1 MAVSRHK
8 SPQRSI
14 PAPRGMQPFKA
25 GREESLEQPRYHWVP
40 SNQRRSVF
48 LDAARVLYRHKWLFL
63 TIVLCGGAAGYLST
77 LPRPPVYR
85 ARALLDIQPLNEN
98 FFTMKTSDTSSTT
111 APAAINAESFLQTQ
125 IKLLQ
130 SHSVVDRVTKK
141 LKSQTWDSPEAR
153 DQGKPQWANLAAF
166 HFLKPR
172 HVSDEQEVA
181 RTAEAL
187 KVRAVGATRLVEVLC
202 DGATPHLAMTFCNT
216 LSNEFIESSL
226 EVRADTADR
235 TRQWLTGQLG
245 DLRKNLADSEER
257 LQDYARNANI
267 FQSPDKE
274 TIAQERL
281 RNLQNE
287 LTRVQAER
295 MEKQST
301 YELSM
306 TRPVNSLP
314 AAAESPVFR
323 EYSMRL
329 TDLQRQRA
337 ELVVSLTPDHPRVQ
351 KLDAQI
357 TEVKAGLQRE
367 QDQVLAR
374 ARSERDS
381 STKRESLLQAAFS
394 EQFKTV
400 TGQAEKAVAYNM
412 LRREVESQRQLYE
425 VMLQRVREVGFASA
439 MRDSTIRV
447 VDPALLP
454 VEPVSPNVPMS
465 ILGGL
470 ALGCLFGMGFAFLRD
485 SNDGR
490 IRQPAEVTV
499 QLGVPELGIIP
510 TAGSGVARL
519 LDGRPF
525 GLRHASP
532 PRSTPALLTTTN
544 SMSAVAEAFRATM
557 NSVLFAS
564 GGENS
569 SRVIVVTSPGMR
581 DGKTTLSV
589 NLAAALAETGRRVLL
604 VDADMRKP
612 QLHKVIP
619 TDNSFGLHDILASHD
634 PVDRLPIN
642 RLASPTQMRGLWLLP
657 SGTEPVNISKL
668 LHSKRLV
675 ELIDRLRREFELIV
689 LDTPPLLPVSD
700 ARLFGRASDGVL
712 LVVRV
717 NQTTRQDAL
726 RARNV
731 LMSDKVPILGTI
743 FNDSKEGTRSSYYQ
757 TEERWSAS

>member
-1 MAVSRHK
+1 MAVSRH
-8 SPQRSI
+8 RSRASLE
-14 PAPRGMQPFKA
+14 APRAMQPFKA
-25 GREESLEQPRYHWVP
+25 RRDESLDLPRYQWVP

-63 TIVLCGGAAGYLST
+63 FIVLCGGGAGYLST

-98 FFTMKTSDTSSTT
+98 FFTMKANETASQVTSSS
-111 APAAINAESFLQTQ
+111 INTESFLQTQ

-130 SHSVVDRVTKK
+130 SHSVVDRVVKK
-141 LKSQTWDSPEAR
+141 LKSQSWDSAEAR
-153 DQGKPQWANLAAF
+153 DQGKPEWANLSF
-166 HFLKPR
+166 LHFLKPR
-172 HVSDEQEVA
+172 HLPDAQEVA
-181 RTAEAL
+181 QTAEAL

-202 DGATPHLAMTFCNT
+202 DGATPQLAMTFCNT

-257 LQDYARNANI
+257 LQSYARNAAI
-267 FQSPDKE
+267 LFSPDKE

-287 LTRVQAER
+287 LTRAQAER
-295 MEKQST
+295 MEKQSS
-301 YELSM
+301 YEMSM
-306 TRPVNSLP
+306 TRPANSLP
-314 AAAESPVFR
+314 ASSDSPVFR

-337 ELVVSLTPDHPRVQ
+337 ELAVALTPDHPRVQ

-357 TEVKAGLQRE
+357 AEVKSGLQRE

-374 ARSERDS
+374 AKTERDS
-381 STKRESLLQAAFS
+381 TTKRESMLQAAF
-394 EQFKTV
+394 EDQFRTV

-454 VEPVSPNVPMS
+454 LEPVSPNVPMS
-465 ILGGL
+465 IVGGL

-499 QLGVPELGIIP
+499 QLGVPELGVIP
-510 TAGSGVARL
+510 AAGSGAARL

-525 GLRHASP
+525 GLRPAKT
-532 PRSTPALLTTTN
+532 PRGTPELLTTDK
-544 SMSAVAEAFRATM
+544 SAVAEAFRAIM

-569 SRVIVVTSPGMR
+569 SRVIVVTSPGVS

-612 QLHKVIP
+612 QLHKVLP
-619 TDNSFGLHDILASHD
+619 TDNGFGLHDILAAHD

-642 RLASPTQMRGLWLLP
+642 RLATPTQMRGLWLMP
-657 SGTEPVNISKL
+657 SGTEPANISKL

-712 LVVRV
+712 LVMRV
-717 NQTTRQDAL
+717 NQTTRQDAM

-743 FNDSKEGTRSSYYQ
+743 FNDSKEATRTYYHA
-757 TEERWSAS
+757 EERWSES

>member
-1 MAVSRHK
+1 MAVSRR
-8 SPQRSI
+8 SQRSLE
-14 PAPRGMQPFKA
+14 APGGLQPFKP
-25 GREESLEQPRYHWVP
+25 RRDDESLDASRYQWVA

-63 TIVLCGGAAGYLST
+63 AIVICGGAAGYLST
-77 LPRPPVYR
+77 LPRAPIYR

-98 FFTMKTSDTSSTT
+98 FFTMKTSDNASTT
-111 APAAINAESFLQTQ
+111 APAAVNAESFLQTQ

-130 SHSVVDRVTKK
+130 SNSVVDRVVKK
-141 LKSQTWDSPEAR
+141 MKSQHWDSPEAR
-153 DQGKPQWANLAAF
+153 DQGKPAWAKFSGLQ
-166 HFLKPR
+166 FLKPR
-172 HVSDEQEVA
+172 HLTDEQEVT
-181 RTAEAL
+181 RTAEAIR
-187 KVRAVGATRLVEVLC
+187 VRAVGATRLVEVLC

-226 EVRADTADR
+226 EVRSDTADR

-257 LQDYARNANI
+257 LQSYARNAAI
-267 FQSPDKE
+267 PFFSPDRE

-287 LTRVQAER
+287 LTRAQAER
-295 MEKQST
+295 MDKQSS

-306 TRPVNSLP
+306 TQPATSLP
-314 AAAESPVFR
+314 AAGDSPVFR
-323 EYSMRL
+323 EYSVRL

-337 ELVVSLTPDHPRVQ
+337 DLVVSLTPDHPRVL

-357 TEVKAGLQRE
+357 AEVKSGLQRE

-374 ARSERDS
+374 AKSERDS
-381 STKRESLLQAAFS
+381 SAKREALLQAAFTD
-394 EQFKTV
+394 QFKTV

-447 VDPALLP
+447 VDPATIPL
-454 VEPVSPNVPMS
+454 VPVSPNVPMS
-465 ILGGL
+465 IVGGL
-470 ALGCLFGMGFAFLRD
+470 ALGCLLGMGFAFLRD

-499 QLGVPELGIIP
+499 QLGVPELGVIP
-510 TAGSGVARL
+510 AAGSSAARL

-525 GLRHASP
+525 GLRQGKR
-532 PRSTPALLTTTN
+532 PRATPELLTTSN
-544 SMSAVAEAFRATM
+544 SMSAVAEAFRAIM
-557 NSVLFAS
+557 NSVLFAT
-564 GGENS
+564 GGESS

-612 QLHKVIP
+612 QLHKVLP
-619 TDNSFGLHDILASHD
+619 TDNDFGLHDILASHD
-634 PVDRLPIN
+634 PIDRFPIN
-642 RLASPTQMRGLWLLP
+642 RLATPTKMRGLWLMP
-657 SGTEPVNISKL
+657 SGTAPANISKL
-668 LHSKRLV
+668 LHSKRLA
-675 ELIDRLRREFELIV
+675 ELIDRLRNEFELIV

-717 NQTTRQDAL
+717 NQTTRQDAV

-731 LMSDKVPILGTI
+731 LMSDRVPILGTI
-743 FNDSKEGTRSSYYQ
+743 FNDSKEGPRSYYH
-757 TEERWSAS
+757 TEDQWTES

>member
-1 MAVSRHK
+1 MALNRN
-8 SPQRSI
+8 RAR
-14 PAPRGMQPFKA
+14 PALEGARGMEPFK
-25 GREESLEQPRYHWVP
+25 PRRDQQALDLPPYQWIP

-48 LDAARVLYRHKWLFL
+48 LDAARVLLRHKWLFL
-63 TIVLCGGAAGYLST
+63 VIVLCGGALGYLST

-98 FFTMKTSDTSSTT
+98 FFTMKANDTTSPT
-111 APAAINAESFLQTQ
+111 APASINAESFLQTQ

-130 SHSVVDRVTKK
+130 SNSVVDRVIKK
-141 LKSQTWDSPEAR
+141 LKDQSWESPEAK
-153 DQGKPQWANLAAF
+153 DHGKPAWANVSFL

-172 HVSDEQEVA
+172 HETDAQEVA
-181 RTAEAL
+181 HTADAL

-202 DGATPHLAMTFCNT
+202 DGATPNLAMAFCNT

-226 EVRADTADR
+226 EVRADTAER

-245 DLRKNLADSEER
+245 DLRKNLATSEER
-257 LQDYARNANI
+257 LQSYARNAAI
-267 FQSPDKE
+267 LFSPDKE

-287 LTRVQAER
+287 LTRAQAER
-295 MEKQST
+295 MDKQST

-306 TRPVNSLP
+306 TRPASSLP
-314 AAAESPVFR
+314 AASDSPVFR

-337 ELVVSLTPDHPRVQ
+337 ELAVPLTPDHPRIQ

-357 TEVKAGLQRE
+357 AELKAGLQRE
-367 QDQVLAR
+367 QEQVLAR

-381 STKRESLLQAAFS
+381 STKRESLLQAAFTD
-394 EQFKTV
+394 QFKTV

-447 VDPALLP
+447 VDPAVLP
-454 VEPVSPNVPMS
+454 TEPVSPNVPMS
-465 ILGGL
+465 IVGGL
-470 ALGCLFGMGFAFLRD
+470 AIGCLLGMGVAFLRD
-485 SNDGR
+485 SNDTR

-499 QLGVPELGIIP
+499 QLGVPELGVIP
-510 TAGSGVARL
+510 TAGGSAGRL
-519 LDGRPF
+519 LDGTSF
-525 GLRHASP
+525 GLLRARRSAGSAELPVRTSTSP
-532 PRSTPALLTTTN
+532 
-544 SMSAVAEAFRATM
+544 VAESFRAVM
-557 NSVLFAS
+557 NSVLFAT
-564 GGENS
+564 GGEAS

-604 VDADMRKP
+604 IDADMRKP

-619 TDNSFGLHDILASHD
+619 AENDFGLHDVLASQE
-634 PVDRLPIN
+634 PIDRLPIE
-642 RLASPTQMRGLWLLP
+642 RFTTRTDMRGLWLMP
-657 SGTEPVNISKL
+657 SGSEPVNISKL

-675 ELIDRLRREFELIV
+675 ELVTRLRREFELIV

-717 NQTTRQDAL
+717 GQTTRQDAL

-731 LMSDKVPILGTI
+731 LMSDRVPILGTI
-743 FNDSKEGTRSSYYQ
+743 FNDSKEAPRSYYAEGQ
-757 TEERWSAS
+757 WNAS